1 MAELSL
7 GMEMSSKHLDQI
19 WWLVTVWHCRLC
31 WWWRGERKDA
41 PCFLSQSIPAKL
53 LSTGTVCVA
62 PCCRHSGSQQG
73 LYKALLGLQ
82 NLLAPFQL
90 GSGDINRRMSHFWSL
105 PSIHGKEE
113 LCWSCDLIAV
123 KYKSQDQSYDRL
135 NCWIPFQWDV
145 SELSSL

>member
-19 WWLVTVWHCRLC
+19 WWLVTAWHCRLC
-31 WWWRGERKDA
+31 WWLRGERKDA

-113 LCWSCDLIAV
+113 LCWGCDLIAV